1 MKTQPRKKPPGRK
14 TRKHSLLRRGSV
26 IVLVSVM
33 LVVFLILAA
42 MSIDVAFMQLV
53 RAELRAASD
62 AAAMAGAE
70 SLSREQ
76 DGDSAV
82 NAAITTAALNR
93 VAGVPMQM
101 QESDVELGR
110 SDIQADGTWEFTPG
124 AEPYNAVRA
133 TGRRTDSNPA
143 GTVSLFL
150 GGIFGRNDF
159 APVQSAVASQLDQDI
174 VLVVDRSHS
183 MCWDMS
189 SSEWSYPPGTAN
201 AQDTYCEPPDAT
213 DSRWAKME
221 VAVDAFVDAL
231 EETHT
236 NEKLGLA
243 TFASAGTWCSGS
255 YDASTRERNL
265 VSDYS
270 RVTNRLGRLGRNP
283 MPGGTD
289 ISAGMTEG
297 ASILTG
303 NRARPYA
310 QKTMILLTDGQWNSG
325 VNPTITAQTV
335 FDQGI
340 KIYTITFSDQADQAT
355 MQTVAT
361 TGGGK
366 HYHASDAESLI
377 AIYREI
383 AFTLP
388 VVLTK

>member
-1 MKTQPRKKPPGRK
+1 M
-14 TRKHSLLRRGSV
+14 LRRGSV

-33 LVVFLILAA
+33 LVVFLVLAA

-53 RAELRAASD
+53 RAELRAGSD

-70 SLSREQ
+70 SLSRQQ
-76 DGDSAV
+76 DGADAID
-82 NAAITTAALNR
+82 AAIATAALNR
-93 VAGVPMQM
+93 VAGAPMQLTG
-101 QESDVELGR
+101 SDVELGR
-110 SDIQADGTWEFTPG
+110 SDIQNDGTWSFTPG

-159 APVQSAVASQLDQDI
+159 APVQSAVASQLDQDV

-189 SSEWSYPPGTAN
+189 SSEWSYPPGTAG
-201 AQDTYCEPPDAT
+201 AHDTYCEPPDAT
-213 DSRWAKME
+213 GSRWAKME
-221 VAVDAFVDAL
+221 DAIAEFIIAL
-231 EETHT
+231 NETHT
-236 NEKLGLA
+236 NEQLGLA

-255 YDASTRERNL
+255 YEASTRERNL
-265 VSDYS
+265 ITDYTK
-270 RVTNRLGRLGRNP
+270 VANRLRKLGNNP

-303 NRARPYA
+303 NRARPFA

-325 VNPTITAQTV
+325 VDPTVTAQTV

-355 MQTVAT
+355 MRTVAE

-366 HYHASDAESLI
+366 HYHASDAEALK